1 MTSNSQLPTPNSPLP
16 TPNSPPG
23 ASRTIALIGANGMLA
38 SAVKRLLPAGY
49 QLHAYDLPEFDLTD
63 PEQVCSLRELKPAII
78 LNCAAYT
85 NVDGC
90 ESQSELAMR
99 VNGEGPGFL
108 ARLAKE
114 IDAVLVHVSTDFVFA
129 GDKAEPY
136 REDDPTGPLS
146 VYGKSKLLGEQRII
160 ESGLEKYFIVRTSWL
175 YGLGGNNFVETM
187 IRLAKERTELKV
199 VDDQR
204 GTPTWTD
211 DLAEA
216 IFKLLALVDTPHAS
230 PLTPHRPYGI
240 YHFSNDGECSWYQ
253 FAVEIIDQARKSES
267 LQVQNI
273 LPIPTEGY
281 PLPAQRPKYSVMS
294 KEKYKAATGMQVRDW
309 RESLRK
315 YFEKRT

>member
-1 MTSNSQLPTPNSPLP
+1 MTSEKQKL
-16 TPNSPPG
+16 
-23 ASRTIALIGANGMLA
+23 ALIGANGMLA
-38 SAVKRLLPAGY
+38 MAIKKRASANYHIRS
-49 QLHAYDLPEFDLTD
+49 YDLPDFDITNRA
-63 PEQVCSLRELKPAII
+63 QVFALKDSAPDII

-99 VNGEGPGFL
+99 VNGEGPGLL
-108 ARLAKE
+108 AGLAKE

-129 GDKAEPY
+129 GDKKTPY

-146 VYGKSKLLGEQRII
+146 IYGQSKLLGEQRIV

-187 IRLAKERTELKV
+187 IRLAKERSELKV

-216 IFKLLALVDTPHAS
+216 IFKLLAVVDAPHPS
-230 PLTPHRPYGI
+230 PLTPPSPYGI
-240 YHFSNDGECSWYQ
+240 YHFSGEGECSWYQ
-253 FAVEIIDQARKSES
+253 FAVEIIAQARHAES
-267 LQVQNI
+267 LKVEKV

-281 PLPAQRPKYSVMS
+281 PLPAKRPAYSVLS
-294 KEKYKAATGMQVRDW
+294 KEKYKAVTGAQIPEW
-309 RESLRK
+309 RESLK
-315 YFEKRT
+315 IYFSARGRV

>member
-1 MTSNSQLPTPNSPLP
+1 MTSNSPLP

-63 PEQVCSLRELKPAII
+63 REQVLALRELKPAII

-90 ESQSELAMR
+90 ESHSELAMR

-108 ARLAKE
+108 AQLAAE
-114 IDAVLVHVSTDFVFA
+114 IDAVLVYVSTDFVFA
-129 GDKAEPY
+129 GDKKEPY

-146 VYGKSKLLGEQRII
+146 IYGKSKLLGEQRII
-160 ESGLEKYFIVRTSWL
+160 QSGLEKYIIVRTSWL

-216 IFKLLALVDTPHAS
+216 IFKLLAVVDAPHPS

-240 YHFSNDGECSWYQ
+240 YHFSGEGECSWYQ
-253 FAVEIIDQARKSES
+253 FAVEIIDQARNFES
-267 LQVQNI
+267 LKVENI

-315 YFEKRT
+315 YFYERL

>member
-1 MTSNSQLPTPNSPLP
+1 MTIANSQLPTPNSP
-16 TPNSPPG
+16 PG
-23 ASRTIALIGANGMLA
+23 SSRTIALIGANGMLA
-38 SAVKRLLPAGY
+38 AAVKRLLPAGY
-49 QLHAYDLPEFDLTD
+49 QLHTYDLPEFDLTD
-63 PEQVCSLRELKPAII
+63 WEQVLALQELKPAII

-90 ESQSELAMR
+90 ESHSELAMR

-108 ARLAKE
+108 AQLAAE

-129 GDKAEPY
+129 GDKKEPY
-136 REDDPTGPLS
+136 REDDPIGPLS
-146 VYGKSKLLGEQRII
+146 VYGQSKLLGEQRII
-160 ESGLEKYFIVRTSWL
+160 QSGLEKFFIVRTSWL

-216 IFKLLALVDTPHAS
+216 IFKLLAVLDAAHAS

-240 YHFSNDGECSWYQ
+240 YHFSGQGECSWYQ
-253 FAVEIIDQARKSES
+253 FAVEIIAQARNSES
-267 LQVQNI
+267 LKIENI

-281 PLPAQRPKYSVMS
+281 PLPAKRPAYSVLS
-294 KEKYKAATGMQVRDW
+294 KEKYKTATGARIPEW
-309 RESLRK
+309 RESLRN
-315 YFEKRT
+315 YFLERG

>member
-1 MTSNSQLPTPNSPLP
+1 MEEKK
-16 TPNSPPG
+16 
-23 ASRTIALIGANGMLA
+23 IVLIGANGMLA
-38 SAVKRLLPAGY
+38 GAVKRLVPVGY
-49 QLHAYDLPEFDLTD
+49 KVHAYDLPEFDLTD
-63 PEQVCSLRELKPAII
+63 SGQVFSLRTLKPEII

-90 ESQSELAMR
+90 ESQRELAMQ

-108 ARLAKE
+108 AELAKD
-114 IDAVLVHVSTDFVFA
+114 IDALLVHVSTDFVFA
-129 GDKAEPY
+129 GDKKEPY

-146 VYGKSKLLGEQRII
+146 VYGQSKLLGEQRII

-175 YGLGGNNFVETM
+175 YGQGGNNFVETM

-211 DLAEA
+211 DLAAA
-216 IFKLLALVDTPHAS
+216 IFKLLALVAAPHVS
-230 PLTPHRPYGI
+230 PRTPHRPYGI
-240 YHFSNDGECSWYQ
+240 YHFSNEGQCSWYQ
-253 FAVEIIDQARKSES
+253 FAAEIIAQARHSES
-267 LQVQNI
+267 LKVENI

-294 KEKYKAATGMQVRDW
+294 KEKYKAATGMQVPEW

-315 YFEKRT
+315 YIENRIKSQVLRFKM

>member
-1 MTSNSQLPTPNSPLP
+1 MDEKKLV
-16 TPNSPPG
+16 
-23 ASRTIALIGANGMLA
+23 LIGANGMLA

-63 PEQVCSLRELKPAII
+63 REQVLALRELKPAII

-90 ESQSELAMR
+90 ESHSELAMR

-108 ARLAKE
+108 AQLAAE

-129 GDKAEPY
+129 GDKKEPY

-175 YGLGGNNFVETM
+175 YGQGGNNFVETM
-187 IRLAKERTELKV
+187 IRLAKERPELKV

-204 GTPTWTD
+204 GTPTRTD
-211 DLAEA
+211 DLAES
-216 IFKLLALVDTPHAS
+216 IFKLLALVDTPHSS
-230 PLTPHRPYGI
+230 PLTPHSPYGI
-240 YHFSNDGECSWYQ
+240 YHFSDEGECSWYQ

-281 PLPAQRPKYSVMS
+281 PLPAKRPAYSVLS
-294 KEKYKAATGMQVRDW
+294 KEKYKTATGARIPEWQ
-309 RESLRK
+309 ESLRN
-315 YFEKRT
+315 YFLKRGK

>member
-1 MTSNSQLPTPNSPLP
+1 MTSNSQYPTSDSPLP
-16 TPNSPPG
+16 TPNSLPG
-23 ASRTIALIGANGMLA
+23 SPTIALIGANGMLA

-49 QLHAYDLPEFDLTD
+49 QLHAYDLPDFDITNRA
-63 PEQVCSLRELKPAII
+63 QVFSLKDSAPDII

-90 ESQSELAMR
+90 ESHNELAMR
-99 VNGEGPGFL
+99 VNGEGPGLL
-108 ARLAKE
+108 AGLAKE

-129 GDKAEPY
+129 GDKKTPY

-160 ESGLEKYFIVRTSWL
+160 QSGLEKFFIVRTSWL

-187 IRLAKERTELKV
+187 IRLAKERSELKV

-216 IFKLLALVDTPHAS
+216 IFKLLAVVDAPHPS
-230 PLTPHRPYGI
+230 PLTPPSPYGI
-240 YHFSNDGECSWYQ
+240 YHFSNEGECSWYE
-253 FAVEIIDQARKSES
+253 FAIEIIDQARKSES

-294 KEKYKAATGMQVRDW
+294 KEKYKAATGIQVPDW

>member
-1 MTSNSQLPTPNSPLP
+1 MTSEKQKL
-16 TPNSPPG
+16 
-23 ASRTIALIGANGMLA
+23 ALIGANGMLA
-38 SAVKRLLPAGY
+38 MAIKKRASANYHIRS
-49 QLHAYDLPEFDLTD
+49 YDLPYFDITNRA
-63 PEQVCSLRELKPAII
+63 QVFALKDSAPDII

-99 VNGEGPGFL
+99 VNGEGPGLL
-108 ARLAKE
+108 AGLAKE

-129 GDKAEPY
+129 GDKKTPY

-187 IRLAKERTELKV
+187 IRLAKERSELKV

-216 IFKLLALVDTPHAS
+216 IFKLLAVVDTPHAS
-230 PLTPHRPYGI
+230 SLTPHRPYGI
-240 YHFSNDGECSWYQ
+240 YHFSNEGECSWYQ
-253 FAVEIIDQARKSES
+253 FAAEIIDQARNFES
-267 LQVQNI
+267 LKVENI

-309 RESLRK
+309 RESLRN
-315 YFEKRT
+315 YFLERGK

>member
-1 MTSNSQLPTPNSPLP
+1 MKDKN
-16 TPNSPPG
+16 
-23 ASRTIALIGANGMLA
+23 IALIGANGMLA
-38 SAVKRLLPAGY
+38 SAVKRLLPVGY
-49 QLHAYDLPEFDLTD
+49 QVHAYDLPMFDLTD
-63 PEQVCSLRELKPAII
+63 PEQVFTLRELNPAII

-85 NVDGC
+85 QVDGC
-90 ESQSELAMR
+90 ESHRELAMR

-108 ARLAKE
+108 AQLASE

-129 GDKAEPY
+129 GDKKTPY

-199 VDDQR
+199 VDDQW

-216 IFKLLALVDTPHAS
+216 IFKLLAVVDAPHPS
-230 PLTPHRPYGI
+230 PLTPPSPYGI
-240 YHFSNDGECSWYQ
+240 YHFSGEGECNWYQ
-253 FAVEIIDQARKSES
+253 FAVEIIDQARHSES
-267 LQVQNI
+267 LKVENI

-281 PLPAQRPKYSVMS
+281 PLPAKRPAYSLLS
-294 KEKYKAATGMQVRDW
+294 KEKYKAVTGARIPDW
-309 RESLRK
+309 RESLK
-315 YFEKRT
+315 NYFSERGRI

>member
-1 MTSNSQLPTPNSPLP
+1 MEEKKLV
-16 TPNSPPG
+16 
-23 ASRTIALIGANGMLA
+23 LIGANGMLA

-63 PEQVCSLRELKPAII
+63 REQVYALRELSPAII

-85 NVDGC
+85 HVDGC

-108 ARLAKE
+108 ARLAAE

-129 GDKAEPY
+129 GDKKTPY

-146 VYGKSKLLGEQRII
+146 IYGQSKLLGEQRIV

-187 IRLAKERTELKV
+187 IRLAKERPELKV

-240 YHFSNDGECSWYQ
+240 YHYSDEGECSWYQ

-267 LQVQNI
+267 LQVENI

-281 PLPAQRPKYSVMS
+281 PLPARRPAYSVLS
-294 KEKYKAATGMQVRDW
+294 KEKYKTATGARIPEWQ
-309 RESLRK
+309 ESLRN
-315 YFEKRT
+315 YFLKRGK

>member
-1 MTSNSQLPTPNSPLP
+1 MTSEKQKL
-16 TPNSPPG
+16 
-23 ASRTIALIGANGMLA
+23 ALIGANGMLA
-38 SAVKRLLPAGY
+38 MAIKKRASANYHIRS
-49 QLHAYDLPEFDLTD
+49 YDLPDFDITNRA
-63 PEQVCSLRELKPAII
+63 QVFSLKDSAPDII

-90 ESQSELAMR
+90 ESHNELAMR
-99 VNGEGPGFL
+99 VNGEGPGLL
-108 ARLAKE
+108 AGLAKE

-129 GDKAEPY
+129 GDKKTPY

-216 IFKLLALVDTPHAS
+216 IFKLLALVDTLHS
-230 PLTPHRPYGI
+230 SSLTPHRPYGI
-240 YHFSNDGECSWYQ
+240 YHFSNEGECSWYQ
-253 FAVEIIDQARKSES
+253 FAVEIIDQARKFES
-267 LQVQNI
+267 LQVENV

-281 PLPAQRPKYSVMS
+281 PLPAKRPAYSVLS
-294 KEKYKAATGMQVRDW
+294 KEKYKAVTGARIPEW
-309 RESLRK
+309 RESLK
-315 YFEKRT
+315 NYFSERGRV

>member
-1 MTSNSQLPTPNSPLP
+1 MEEKK
-16 TPNSPPG
+16 
-23 ASRTIALIGANGMLA
+23 IVMIGANGMLA
-38 SAVKRLLPAGY
+38 SAVKRSLPAGY

-63 PEQVCSLRELKPAII
+63 REQVLALRELKPAII

-90 ESQSELAMR
+90 ESHSELAMR

-108 ARLAKE
+108 ARLAAE

-129 GDKAEPY
+129 GDKKTPY

-146 VYGKSKLLGEQRII
+146 IYGQSKLLGEQRII

-204 GTPTWTD
+204 GTPTWTN

-216 IFKLLALVDTPHAS
+216 IFKLLALVDTPHSS

-240 YHFSNDGECSWYQ
+240 YHFSGEGECSWYQ

-267 LQVQNI
+267 LQVENI

-281 PLPAQRPKYSVMS
+281 PLPAKRPAYSVLS
-294 KEKYKAATGMQVRDW
+294 KEKYKAVTGARIPEW
-309 RESLRK
+309 RESLK
-315 YFEKRT
+315 SYFSARGRV

>member
-1 MTSNSQLPTPNSPLP
+1 MTSNSQLPTPNSQPGSP
-16 TPNSPPG
+16 TV
-23 ASRTIALIGANGMLA
+23 ALIGANGMLA
-38 SAVKRLLPAGY
+38 SAVKRLLPVGY
-49 QLHAYDLPEFDLTD
+49 QLHAYDLPDFDITNCAQIFALQESAPD
-63 PEQVCSLRELKPAII
+63 II

-90 ESQSELAMR
+90 ESHSELAMR

-108 ARLAKE
+108 AQLAAE

-129 GDKAEPY
+129 GDKKTPY

-146 VYGKSKLLGEQRII
+146 VYGKSKFLGEQRII
-160 ESGLEKYFIVRTSWL
+160 QSGLEKYLIVRTSWL

-216 IFKLLALVDTPHAS
+216 IFKLLAVVDAPHAS
-230 PLTPHRPYGI
+230 SLTPHRPYGI
-240 YHFSNDGECSWYQ
+240 YHFSGEGECSWYQ

-309 RESLRK
+309 QESLRN
-315 YFEKRT
+315 YFLERGK